1 MSNGTSAQ
9 RINTISITAFTTWHL
24 HFPATV
30 CLVFRNASKKGTTAT
45 TSHGLKMQ
53 CLLLGHCTC
62 LHPLPSPHLTL
73 VLLIK
78 ANRRLKAICCPL
90 LSKPRL
96 HVDTGISS
104 RKSLFS
110 EQSPLFMQEMTP
122 DGITQLWRGSLGAIS
137 SYDRW
142 GRQIIRSLTR
152 QLSIEGVLG
161 MLVCSSRLN
170 AVVRE
175 YKEIPPS
182 VFCSHRHKRFRTE
195 ADHKAHKEKKKLVDL
210 KRVIWCFCCCLAW
223 FGLKPLKSFVFQQS
237 SIISFH
243 GINTFI

>member
-1 MSNGTSAQ
+1 
-9 RINTISITAFTTWHL
+9 
-24 HFPATV
+24 
-30 CLVFRNASKKGTTAT
+30 
-45 TSHGLKMQ
+45 MQ

-62 LHPLPSPHLTL
+62 LHPLPSPHLRL

-96 HVDTGISS
+96 HVDMGICS
-104 RKSLFS
+104 RKSFFS
-110 EQSPLFMQEMTP
+110 EQSPLSMQKMTL

-195 ADHKAHKEKKKLVDL
+195 ADHKAHKEKKKKKTRRFKEGDLVIL
-210 KRVIWCFCCCLAW
+210 LLLGLVWTETTQIFCLPAELYHILPW
-223 FGLKPLKSFVFQQS
+223 NKYLYLDMQYV
-237 SIISFH
+237 
-243 GINTFI
+243 